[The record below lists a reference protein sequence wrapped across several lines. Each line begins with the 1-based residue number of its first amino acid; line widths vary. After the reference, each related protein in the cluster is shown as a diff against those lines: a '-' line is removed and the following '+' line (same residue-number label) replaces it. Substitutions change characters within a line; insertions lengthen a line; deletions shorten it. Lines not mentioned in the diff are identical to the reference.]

1 MKNVTYLS
9 CVTDSGANI
18 RGSKNGGLKIKEMLI
33 NKGTN
38 PSKFREYVSEEKD
51 AEKNIHDI
59 VQSCSQDFK
68 KELNEGK
75 FPILLG
81 GDHSCAMASIS
92 AVGNYCKENNRPL
105 FVFWFDAHSDIHT
118 TDTSETGNI
127 HGMPVAM
134 LSGLDT
140 TGRIITPGKYLD
152 LNRFYLLGARS
163 IDKEEKKILRDN
175 HILFAPDFKH
185 CVEIIQH
192 ALKSSTEDSYF
203 HISFDVD
210 CLDPSVASGV
220 STPEVNGFKIEEAL
234 ELLKMITKD
243 SRFQSMDIVEY
254 NPEYDTADKKTLKEI
269 EKIIELV
276 TQ

>member
-1 MKNVTYLS
+1 MKNVRYLS

-59 VQSCSQDFK
+59 VQSCSEDFK

-92 AVGNYCKENNRPL
+92 AIGNYCKENNRPL

-118 TDTSETGNI
+118 TETSETGNI

-134 LSGLDT
+134 LSGLDK

-163 IDKEEKKILRDN
+163 IDTEEKQILKDN

-185 CVEIIQH
+185 CVEIIKH

-220 STPEVNGFKIEEAL
+220 STPELNGFKIEEAL

-243 SRFQSMDIVEY
+243 RRFQSMDIVEY
-254 NPEYDTADKKTLKEI
+254 NPEYDTTDKKTLKEI